1 MVKVMPRNLNDYY
14 NSHRPPVSK
23 GVNMIKPTL
32 QPLEQ
37 KPLFDEGS
45 SNLLVAEVVLVC
57 LIVIGLAIW
66 KIVDIIK
73 WYAN

>member
-1 MVKVMPRNLNDYY
+1 
-14 NSHRPPVSK
+14 
-23 GVNMIKPTL
+23 MIKPTL

-37 KPLFDEGS
+37 KPLFNEGAN
-45 SNLLVAEVVLVC
+45 NLLVAEVVLVC